1 MLDFLQYFL
10 QQFLQYF
17 LSALIVLE
25 MLGINLYISHICF
38 HRKRSPAVVVPV
50 MIVVTLFLM
59 GVSVVT
65 IEVLPGYGEGRF
77 IYWGFF
83 YVIPLKVLYRNSVK
97 TTVSVMCLAWSYTML
112 AFLFSKYLAQLL
124 PAAGQ
129 LQATL
134 VIQTVVYLLTLRSF
148 LRLLHEKLLCVIT
161 YTASDKKNNMLLCL
175 SCSTAS
181 LAFCANWVL
190 WEDALAAKLA
200 LICMLAGNTVIV
212 FHALY
217 SLAQARQHVVQ
228 TQLES
233 LTDPLTGLNNRKA
246 FLERSELLIDGG
258 HPFSIFFLDLDRF
271 KSIND
276 TYGHMTG
283 DWYLRQ
289 FAREFCRQLSA
300 EGTLYRIAGDEFV
313 FLCEKELCTDA
324 VLTKIRGLSF
334 HFPDSD
340 LSFLG
345 FSCGA
350 AAFPADAGTLDELLA
365 AADRRMYQDKA
376 DRYAA
381 TTTV

>member
-1 MLDFLQYFL
+1 MQY
-10 QQFLQYF
+10 
-17 LSALIVLE
+17 LSALVILE
-25 MLGINLYISHICF
+25 MLAVNLYISHICF
-38 HRKRSPAVVVPV
+38 NRKASLAAVVPV
-50 MIVVTLFLM
+50 MTVFTLLLV
-59 GVSVVT
+59 GVSMVT
-65 IEVLPGYGEGRF
+65 AEMLPGYGDGRF
-77 IYWGFF
+77 IYWGFL
-83 YVIPLKVLYRNSVK
+83 YLIPLKFLYRYSLK
-97 TTVSVMCLAWSYTML
+97 TTISVMCLAWSYTML
-112 AFLFSKYLAQLL
+112 AFLFSQYLAQLL

-148 LRLLHEKLLCVIT
+148 LRLLHEKLLYAIVHVE
-161 YTASDKKNNMLLCL
+161 SDKSNLLLCL
-175 SCSTAS
+175 SCSTCL
-181 LAFCANWVL
+181 LAFCANWALRV
-190 WEDALAAKLA
+190 DGLAAKLA
-200 LICMLAGNTVIV
+200 LICAMMVNTAIM

-217 SLAQARQHVVQ
+217 SLTQARQHAVQ

-233 LTDPLTGLNNRKA
+233 LTDALTGLNNRKA

-324 VLTKIRGLSF
+324 VLTKIRSLSF

>member
-1 MLDFLQYFL
+1 MQY
-10 QQFLQYF
+10 
-17 LSALIVLE
+17 LSALVILE
-25 MLGINLYISHICF
+25 MLAVNLYISHICF
-38 HRKRSPAVVVPV
+38 NRKASLAAVVPV
-50 MIVVTLFLM
+50 MTVFTLLLV
-59 GVSVVT
+59 GVSMVT
-65 IEVLPGYGEGRF
+65 VEMLPGYGDGLF
-77 IYWGFF
+77 IYWGFL
-83 YVIPLKVLYRNSVK
+83 YLIPLKFLYRYSLK
-97 TTVSVMCLAWSYTML
+97 TTISVMCLAWSYTML
-112 AFLFSKYLAQLL
+112 AFLLSQYLAQLL
-124 PAAGQ
+124 PEPVQVQAA
-129 LQATL
+129 L
-134 VIQTVVYLLTLRSF
+134 VIQTATYLLTLCSF
-148 LRLLHEKLLCVIT
+148 LRLLYEKLLYVIVHVEP
-161 YTASDKKNNMLLCL
+161 DKSNLLLCL
-175 SCSTAS
+175 SCSTCL
-181 LAFCANWVL
+181 LAFCANWALRV
-190 WEDALAAKLA
+190 DDLAAKLA
-200 LICMLAGNTVIV
+200 LICAMMVNTAIM

-217 SLAQARQHVVQ
+217 SLTQARQHAVQ
-228 TQLES
+228 TQLQS
-233 LTDPLTGLNNRKA
+233 LTDALTGLNNRKA

>member
-1 MLDFLQYFL
+1 MQY
-10 QQFLQYF
+10 
-17 LSALIVLE
+17 LSALVILE
-25 MLGINLYISHICF
+25 MLAVNLCISHICF
-38 HRKRSPAVVVPV
+38 NRKASLAAVVPV
-50 MIVVTLFLM
+50 MTVFTLLLV
-59 GVSVVT
+59 GVSMVT
-65 IEVLPGYGEGRF
+65 VEMLPGYGDGLF
-77 IYWGFF
+77 IYWGFL
-83 YVIPLKVLYRNSVK
+83 YLIPLKFLYRYSLK
-97 TTVSVMCLAWSYTML
+97 TTISVMCLAWSYTML
-112 AFLFSKYLAQLL
+112 AFLFSQYLAQLL
-124 PAAGQ
+124 PEPVQVQAA
-129 LQATL
+129 L
-134 VIQTVVYLLTLRSF
+134 VIQTATYLLTPRSF
-148 LRLLHEKLLCVIT
+148 LRLLHEKLLYVIVHVEP
-161 YTASDKKNNMLLCL
+161 DKSNLLLCL
-175 SCSTAS
+175 SCSTCL
-181 LAFCANWVL
+181 LAFCANWALRV
-190 WEDALAAKLA
+190 DDLAAKLA
-200 LICMLAGNTVIV
+200 LICAMMVNTAIM

-217 SLAQARQHVVQ
+217 SLTQARQHAVQ

-233 LTDPLTGLNNRKA
+233 LTDALTGLNNRKA

>member
-1 MLDFLQYFL
+1 MQY
-10 QQFLQYF
+10 
-17 LSALIVLE
+17 LSALVILE
-25 MLGINLYISHICF
+25 MLAVNLYISHICF
-38 HRKRSPAVVVPV
+38 NRKASLAAVVPV
-50 MIVVTLFLM
+50 MTVFTLLLV
-59 GVSVVT
+59 GVSMVT
-65 IEVLPGYGEGRF
+65 VEMLPGYGDGLF
-77 IYWGFF
+77 IYWGFL
-83 YVIPLKVLYRNSVK
+83 YLIPLKFLYRYSLK
-97 TTVSVMCLAWSYTML
+97 TTISVMCLAWSYTML
-112 AFLFSKYLAQLL
+112 AFLFSQYLAQLL
-124 PAAGQ
+124 PEPVQVQAA
-129 LQATL
+129 L
-134 VIQTVVYLLTLRSF
+134 VIQTATYLLTLCSF
-148 LRLLHEKLLCVIT
+148 LRLLYEKLLYVIVHVEP
-161 YTASDKKNNMLLCL
+161 DKSNLLLCL
-175 SCSTAS
+175 SCSTCL
-181 LAFCANWVL
+181 LAFCANWALRV
-190 WEDALAAKLA
+190 DDLAAKLA
-200 LICMLAGNTVIV
+200 LICAMMVNTAIM

-217 SLAQARQHVVQ
+217 SLTQARQHAVQ
-228 TQLES
+228 TQLQS
-233 LTDPLTGLNNRKA
+233 LTDALTGLNNRKA

-289 FAREFCRQLSA
+289 FAREFCRQLSS

-313 FLCEKELCTDA
+313 FLCEEELCTDA

>member
-1 MLDFLQYFL
+1 MQY
-10 QQFLQYF
+10 
-17 LSALIVLE
+17 LSALVILE
-25 MLGINLYISHICF
+25 MLAVNLYISHICF
-38 HRKRSPAVVVPV
+38 NRKASLAVVVPV
-50 MIVVTLFLM
+50 MTVFTLLLV
-59 GVSVVT
+59 GVSMVT
-65 IEVLPGYGEGRF
+65 AEMLPGYGDGRF

-83 YVIPLKVLYRNSVK
+83 YLIPLKFLYRHSLK

-112 AFLFSKYLAQLL
+112 VYLFSQYLAQLL
-124 PAAGQ
+124 PAAVQ
-129 LQATL
+129 EPAALI
-134 VIQTVVYLLTLRSF
+134 IQTAAYLLTLRSF
-148 LRLLHEKLLCVIT
+148 LRLLHEKLLYVIVH
-161 YTASDKKNNMLLCL
+161 AEPDKSNMLLCL
-175 SCSTAS
+175 SCSTCF
-181 LAFCANWVL
+181 LAFCANW
-190 WEDALAAKLA
+190 ALREKAVVAKLA
-200 LICMLAGNTVIV
+200 LICAMMVNTAIM

-217 SLAQARQHVVQ
+217 SLTQARQHAVQ
-228 TQLES
+228 TQRES
-233 LTDPLTGLNNRKA
+233 LTDALTGLNNRKA

-324 VLTKIRGLSF
+324 VLTKIRSLSF

>member
-1 MLDFLQYFL
+1 MQY
-10 QQFLQYF
+10 
-17 LSALIVLE
+17 LSALVILE
-25 MLGINLYISHICF
+25 MLAVNLYISHICF
-38 HRKRSPAVVVPV
+38 NRKASLAAVVPV
-50 MIVVTLFLM
+50 MTVFTLLLV
-59 GVSVVT
+59 GVSMVT
-65 IEVLPGYGEGRF
+65 AEMLPGYGDGRF
-77 IYWGFF
+77 IYWGFL
-83 YVIPLKVLYRNSVK
+83 YLIPLKFLYWYSLK
-97 TTVSVMCLAWSYTML
+97 TTISVMCLAWSYTML
-112 AFLFSKYLAQLL
+112 AFLFSQYLAQLL
-124 PAAGQ
+124 PGPVQVQVA
-129 LQATL
+129 L

-200 LICMLAGNTVIV
+200 LICAMMVNTAIM

-217 SLAQARQHVVQ
+217 SLTQARQHAVQ

-233 LTDPLTGLNNRKA
+233 LTDALTSLNNRKA